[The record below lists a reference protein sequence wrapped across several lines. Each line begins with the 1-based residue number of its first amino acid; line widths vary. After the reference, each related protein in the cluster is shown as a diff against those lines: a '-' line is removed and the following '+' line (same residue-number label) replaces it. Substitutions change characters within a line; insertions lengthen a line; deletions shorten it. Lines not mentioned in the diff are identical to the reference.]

1 MYIQVYQDSRV
12 VSFPAVAQSS
22 LFFSSPLLRPRLQGY
37 RGSLQGA
44 GYDAILADEAR
55 VLFTFIPYGGATT
68 ENLKNFEATISI
80 EQAPVAGVSVQEDYP
95 ANVYNVSGV
104 FYIEGKLQANVS
116 VEGICKVKVTLKHYP
131 AQAVTGAMFLQ
142 VLAAE
147 RALDSQSAFKDE
159 GQT

>member
-12 VSFPAVAQSS
+12 VSFPAVAQSAM
-22 LFFSSPLLRPRLQGY
+22 FFSTPLLRPRLQGY

-55 VLFTFIPYGGATT
+55 VLFTFIPFGGATT
-68 ENLKNFEATISI
+68 ESLKNFEATLSV

-104 FYIEGKLQANVS
+104 FYIEGKLQANVT
-116 VEGICKVKVTLKHYP
+116 VDGICKVKVQLTHYP
-131 AQAVTGAMFLQ
+131 AQAITGAMFFQ

-147 RALDSQSAFKDE
+147 RGLDSQAKLIDE